1 MTKEKVKRA
10 AELRSIYFDG
20 IKKWRNST
28 VGYGYEVL
36 TPKGFIQADT
46 LNGLYKEI
54 KEFEKVR
61 D

>member
-1 MTKEKVKRA
+1 MTIERVKRA

-46 LNGLYKEI
+46 I
-54 KEFEKVR
+54 KK
-61 D
+61 